1 MIEKLLND
9 TTHNTLNQQSKDQK
23 GGSTEAQQ
31 AAGANET
38 GKEAED
44 KEMESNNN
52 GPSLE
57 NNNEE

>member
-9 TTHNTLNQQSKDQK
+9 TTHNTLSQQNKDKK
-23 GGSTEAQQ
+23 GSSEAQQ
-31 AAGANET
+31 AADSAEN